1 MGLFNMHYDRPG
13 PGVEKDAPRKKGI
26 ARWFEIVGRDL
37 GDFTKAN
44 LLTALCCL
52 PCVVVL
58 EIGLIMLGVQFHP
71 LVMLLT
77 LLLSSALG
85 FLAGPG
91 ICAMC
96 AVMLKHLR
104 DEPCFFWPTYKK
116 AFRENFRRGA
126 VVGVLF
132 VFALL
137 LQVLALLLYTNAQL
151 SSLPVLAILFL
162 DVVVVTMMTI
172 FAIPQI
178 VLMDLTGMQIL
189 LNSLRLAFAFLPRS
203 LPAAIAVLGLV
214 GVQLMYP
221 FLTLPV
227 FLLIGVWLPG
237 FIALFL
243 IYKPLDQVFRIEEQV
258 NERRECEMR
267 QAEAESQA
275 AVQAAL
281 HQKRDEETSEESAG
295 ENSEENAEEDG
306 AGTNL

>member
-37 GDFTKAN
+37 ADFTKAN
-44 LLTALCCL
+44 VLTALCCL
-52 PCVVVL
+52 PCVLVL
-58 EIGLIMLGVQFHP
+58 EIGLILLGVQFHP

-96 AVMLKHLR
+96 AVMLKRLR

-126 VVGVLF
+126 ITGIIF

-137 LQVLALLLYTNAQL
+137 LQVLALMLYSNAQL

-162 DVVVVTMMTI
+162 DILVVTMVTI

-189 LNSLRLAFAFLPRS
+189 LNSLRLSFAFLPRS
-203 LPAAIAVLGLV
+203 LPAAIVVLGLV
-214 GVQLMYP
+214 GAQLVYP
-221 FLTLPV
+221 FLMLPV
-227 FLLIGVWLPG
+227 FLLIGVWVPG
-237 FIALFL
+237 FTALFL
-243 IYKPLDQVFRIEEQV
+243 IYKPLDQVFHIEEQV
-258 NERRECEMR
+258 NERREREMR
-267 QAEAESQA
+267 EVEAESQA

-281 HQKRDEETSEESAG
+281 HKKWD
-295 ENSEENAEEDG
+295 EENAAESDETAESTESDDTD
-306 AGTNL
+306 ATV